1 MATLTLKN
9 LPDDLHR
16 RLKERAAR
24 HRRSLNS
31 EVLAALE
38 ASVRAEPLDPRAF
51 IDQVRKLRPRGN
63 EQFTQD
69 DFDSQKRA
77 GRA

>member
-9 LPDDLHR
+9 LPDDLHQ

-31 EVLAALE
+31 EILAALE
-38 ASVRAEPLDPRAF
+38 ASVKAEPLDPRAF
-51 IDQVRKLRPRGN
+51 IEQVRRLRPRGH
-63 EQFTQD
+63 ERFTQE
-69 DFDSQKRA
+69 DFESGKKA